1 MRNEFKDFFDS
12 KSVSIDDGIQIL
24 QYLDKIIRQLHVN
37 YANSND
43 WIWSDNITPINNGKL
58 YALRVR
64 KYFADI
70 FNLYKENGFINDII
84 VDKLCEKYNK
94 EKNIFDP
101 KLSELYKEIELNNIE
116 FENWEKEERELD
128 RLRRMGGSYCSSCE
142 STPCQCSD
150 PERTS
155 SLY

>member
-1 MRNEFKDFFDS
+1 MRNEFKVFFDS
-12 KSVSIDDGIQIL
+12 KSVSINDGIQIL
-24 QYLDKIIRQLHVN
+24 QYLEKVISQLHVN

-43 WIWSDNITPINNGKL
+43 WIWSDDITPKNNVKL

-70 FNLYKENGFINDII
+70 FNLYKENGFINETII
-84 VDKLCEKYNK
+84 GRLCDNYNI
-94 EKNIFDP
+94 EKNIFEP

-128 RLRRMGGSYCSSCE
+128 RIRRVSGPYCSSCE
-142 STPCQCSD
+142 SAPCQCSD
-150 PERTS
+150 PERIS
-155 SLY
+155 CLY